1 MKSYYIH
8 FIRHGLTDAALEGRY
23 IGHTDVSLCEEGRAQ
38 LLELK
43 DDCKYPQVQ
52 AVFSSPLKR
61 CTQTAQIL
69 YPACNAIIIQD
80 LIEYNFGEF
89 ENLTAEE
96 LKDHPVFSSWLA
108 GEKDA
113 PFGETNEDFSNRI
126 CNAMSKIIDGM
137 MKASVTSAAVITHGG
152 IIMALLSAF
161 GLPEASMHEWMTPSG
176 CGYTVRITPSLWMRN
191 RKFEVISETPKNP
204 DELYSDDEND
214 KIYWEDV

>member
-1 MKSYYIH
+1 MKSYYIY

-23 IGHTDVSLCEEGRAQ
+23 IGHTDVPLCEEGRMQ
-38 LLELK
+38 LMQLK
-43 DDCKYPQVQ
+43 DSCKYPKVQ

-69 YPACNAIIIQD
+69 YPKSNTIIIQD

-89 ENLTAEE
+89 ENLTADD
-96 LKDHPVFSSWLA
+96 LKSHPVFPAWLA

-113 PFGETNEDFSNRI
+113 PFGESNEEFSVRI
-126 CNAMSKIIDGM
+126 FNAMSKIIEGM
-137 MKASVTSAAVITHGG
+137 MTAGVTCSAVITHGG

-161 GLPEASMHEWMTPSG
+161 GIPEASMHEWMTPNG
-176 CGYTVRITPSLWMRN
+176 CGYTVRITPSIWMRSH
-191 RKFEVISETPKNP
+191 KFEVIGETPENP
-204 DELYSDDEND
+204 SEIYSDEED